1 MAAPR
6 VVWKDGITA
15 GVLGA
20 TGVAVW
26 ILMVDTIAGHPLF
39 TPGLLG
45 KAMLSVLGR
54 GIENHSALFFVEAYT
69 LFHLAAFIG
78 VGCLA
83 SVLLTVT
90 RRVPQFTAA
99 LALFFAVFETGFYF
113 LALILS
119 ATDVLG
125 VLAWYQIGAANLLA
139 SLLMGGFLLRKH
151 PEFVGNLRHALDG
164 SS

>member
-6 VVWKDGITA
+6 VVWRDGITA
-15 GVLGA
+15 GLLGA

-54 GIENHSALFFVEAYT
+54 GIENHSTLFFVEAYT
-69 LFHLAAFIG
+69 LLHFAAFIG

-90 RRVPQFTAA
+90 GRVPQFTAA
-99 LALFFAVFETGFYF
+99 LALFFAVFEMGFYF

-151 PEFVGNLRHALDG
+151 PEFAGNLRHALDG